1 MRWRDLRVAAAA
13 ARREFQISTRGAA
26 FWALAAGGVLY
37 ALWRGS
43 TPQATA
49 ALACYQVVQLATMG
63 LGVVAV
69 LFGGMAAG
77 RDARERSTELVL
89 SKPMG
94 TSAGLLLARF
104 AGTWCS
110 LLAMVGL
117 MLIGVFVGQLIVRGT
132 PWNVAAYGNALA
144 RAMAPLG
151 LAVALGYALATL
163 FTPLASAI
171 AALYW
176 IAVPLARMN
185 VPALL
190 DFTPAQRWPISL
202 LLAAALL
209 AVSVARQGIAIA
221 GSTPSRRTAR
231 WAAAGFVAATGV
243 AVLLT
248 IKQGDDALLRPSR
261 VLSAISGQTATTG
274 SRAPGFWLP
283 NASKRIVGMSDFDGQ
298 SVVLAFWAPAVP
310 ASAHLLPVLDA
321 VARQYRAQGVRC
333 VAVCVDKDSATVAPF
348 AREVSPE
355 VTMLWDRGRHFN
367 AAQVLLDSALAN
379 AYGVEQADVVFLVD
393 GDRVL
398 RSPPITEID
407 TVELAVRRYLR
418 EQGDSLH
425 VIH

>member
-1 MRWRDLRVAAAA
+1 MRWRDVRVSAAA

-26 FWALAAGGVLY
+26 FWSLAGAGTLY
-37 ALWRGS
+37 ALWRGT

-77 RDARERSTELVL
+77 RDARDQSTELVL

-110 LLAMVGL
+110 LLAMVAI
-117 MLIGVFVGQLIVRGT
+117 MLVGVFAGQLIIRGT

-144 RAMAPLG
+144 RAMPPLG

-176 IAVPLARMN
+176 ISVPLARMN

-190 DFTPAQRWPISL
+190 DFTPAQRWPISV

-209 AVSVARQGIAIA
+209 ALSIARQGIAIA

-231 WAAAGFVAATGV
+231 WAAAGLFAVTAA

-248 IKQGDDALLRPSR
+248 MRQGDDALLGPSR

-283 NASKRIVGMSDFDGQ
+283 DAGKRIVGLSDFSGE

-310 ASAHLLPVLDA
+310 ASAHLLPALDE
-321 VARQYRAQGVRC
+321 VAHRYGAEGVRC
-333 VAVCVDKDSATVAPF
+333 VAVCVDKDSATLAPF
-348 AREVSPE
+348 AREVSPA
-355 VTMLWDRGRHFN
+355 VTMLWDQGRHFN

-379 AYGVEQADVVFLVD
+379 AYGVEQADVVFVVD

-398 RSPPITEID
+398 RTAPIIGTED
-407 TVELAVRRYLR
+407 VEMAVRRYLR
-418 EQGDSLH
+418 GQ
-425 VIH
+425 

>member
-13 ARREFQISTRGAA
+13 ARREFQICTRGAA
-26 FWALAAGGVLY
+26 FWSLAAAGALY
-37 ALWRGS
+37 ALWRGT

-69 LFGGMAAG
+69 LFGGTAAG
-77 RDARERSTELVL
+77 RDARDRSAELVL

-104 AGTWCS
+104 AGTWGS
-110 LLAMVGL
+110 LLAMVVV
-117 MLIGVFVGQLIVRGT
+117 MLAGAFVGQLIIRGT
-132 PWNVAAYGNALA
+132 PWNAAAYGNALV
-144 RAMAPLG
+144 RTMPPLG

-163 FTPLASAI
+163 FTPLASAV

-190 DFTPAQRWPISL
+190 DFTPMQRWPISL
-202 LLAAALL
+202 LLAAGLL
-209 AVSVARQGIAIA
+209 ALAIARQGIDIA
-221 GSTPSRRTAR
+221 GSAPSRRTAR
-231 WAAAGFVAATGV
+231 WAAAGFFAATA
-243 AVLLT
+243 AVVLFT
-248 IKQGDDALLRPSR
+248 VKQGDDALLGPSR

-283 NASKRIVGMSDFDGQ
+283 NAGKRLVGFSDFDGQ

-310 ASAHLLPVLDA
+310 ASAHLLPVLEE
-321 VARQYRAQGVRC
+321 VAHQYQSEGVRC
-333 VAVCVDKDSATVAPF
+333 VAVCVDKDSATLAPF

-379 AYGVEQADVVFLVD
+379 A
-393 GDRVL
+393 
-398 RSPPITEID
+398 
-407 TVELAVRRYLR
+407 
-418 EQGDSLH
+418 
-425 VIH
+425 